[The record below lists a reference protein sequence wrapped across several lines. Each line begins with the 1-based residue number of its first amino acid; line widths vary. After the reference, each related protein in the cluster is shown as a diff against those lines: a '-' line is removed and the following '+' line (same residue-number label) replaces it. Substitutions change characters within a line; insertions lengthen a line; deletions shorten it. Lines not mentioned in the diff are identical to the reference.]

1 MSGIRA
7 TMPNALCYDN
17 LVVLQNEIA
26 SDRVDLIYFDAGV
39 NCKLPTM
46 CCSAFRPAISLAEQA
61 PNTPSLALLY

>member
-1 MSGIRA
+1 
-7 TMPNALCYDN
+7 MPNALCYDN

-46 CCSAFRPAISLAEQA
+46 CFSAFRPAISLAEPA
-61 PNTPSLALLY
+61 PQHPQLSIALLTV